1 MANLGKESVILL
13 DALPGPEGRVG
24 GGLEIGCV
32 FDGAYNFVWEFCG
45 SAKLVR
51 ECGNAVGTYRH
62 GR

>member
-24 GGLEIGCV
+24 GALEIGCV
-32 FDGAYNFVWEFCG
+32 FNGADNLVWEFCV

-51 ECGNAVGTYRH
+51 ECGNAVGTCRY